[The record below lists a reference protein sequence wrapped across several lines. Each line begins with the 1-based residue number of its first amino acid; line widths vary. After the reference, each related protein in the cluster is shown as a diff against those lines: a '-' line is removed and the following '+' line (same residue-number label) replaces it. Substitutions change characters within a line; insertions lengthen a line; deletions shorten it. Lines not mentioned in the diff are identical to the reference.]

1 MCFQTHTTDA
11 LQSTFLWKLHG
22 QERFLTPLPT
32 SSTKALILL
41 SHRKREREKRK
52 GEKVI
57 NNLWAAAYF
66 PIGCPGGVCS
76 TSNPACLST
85 SITVLL
91 PRK

>member
-1 MCFQTHTTDA
+1 M
-11 LQSTFLWKLHG
+11 
-22 QERFLTPLPT
+22 P
-32 SSTKALILL
+32 SSTSCTNAIILL
-41 SHRKREREKRK
+41 SHRKRERKKRRGK
-52 GEKVI
+52 KVI
-57 NNLWAAAYF
+57 NNLQAAAYF